1 MPKTSQNY
9 CVMFGVHQ
17 IACHRYESIALEFQD
32 IIIGH
37 FAGHTHKDEKRVLFD
52 AQGSA
57 ASVM

>member
-1 MPKTSQNY
+1 
-9 CVMFGVHQ
+9 MFGVHQ
-17 IACHRYESIALEFQD
+17 TACHRYEYIALEFQD